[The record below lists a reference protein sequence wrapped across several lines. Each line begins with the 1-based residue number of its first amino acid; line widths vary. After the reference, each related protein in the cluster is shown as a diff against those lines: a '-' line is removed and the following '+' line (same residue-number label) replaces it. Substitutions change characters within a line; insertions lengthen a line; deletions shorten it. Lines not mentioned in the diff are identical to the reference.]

1 MSEPKP
7 EINVNFDLDE
17 FLEIYSKFF
26 KDAKNFALRCKKPD
40 RKQFTDLVRACA
52 MGFAIMG
59 FTGCFVKL
67 VCIPVNKFLM
77 E

>member
-7 EINVNFDLDE
+7 EININCDLDE
-17 FLEIYSKFF
+17 FVEIYAKFF
-26 KDAKNFALRCKKPD
+26 KDATNFALRCKKPD
-40 RKQFTDLVRACA
+40 RKQFTDLVKACT

-59 FTGCFVKL
+59 FAGCFVKL
-67 VCIPVNKFLM
+67 VCIPINKFLI